1 VGNLP
6 LWTVAVEIG
15 LIFREQLESL
25 HSISIEIASLRELSE
40 VQDRALSYCL
50 ELTSS
55 EFGFVGLLN
64 EERNHLD
71 VTAIT
76 GFLPS
81 DPRFYERFRL
91 IPVRPSVFGVTITE
105 ERSNISNDVA
115 SDPMHVGQPRGHP
128 PVRTF
133 LGVPLRVGRTVIGMI
148 GVANKPGGYV
158 ADDERL
164 LSTFAN
170 QVAVAIDNARLY
182 ERQRE
187 MIEGLEQL
195 HRRLDEAERE
205 QVLAQERDRIA
216 AGLHDHIEQ
225 GIFTIGLRLSSL
237 LEGDLQ
243 PAVAERLRD
252 VRQLASRTA
261 EAVRDVIF
269 ALALQGHDNGV
280 LTSSVRRL
288 LGDISR
294 SHGLETD
301 LVVSGEP
308 PATVS
313 TVERTLHA
321 VIREA
326 LANVVQHARARMVLV
341 SIRYLPERVD
351 VVIQD
356 DGVGAPE
363 LVLRSYPQSH
373 LHFGLKH
380 VRQEVLELGGSFTV
394 ANGEESGFTI
404 RVSVPLAE
412 RSQ

>member
-1 VGNLP
+1 M
-6 LWTVAVEIG
+6 EIG

-105 ERSNISNDVA
+105 ERSHISNDVA
-115 SDPMHVGQPRGHP
+115 SDPIHVGQPRGHP

-243 PAVAERLRD
+243 PAVADRLRD

-294 SHGLETD
+294 SHRLETD

>member
-1 VGNLP
+1 M
-6 LWTVAVEIG
+6 EIG
-15 LIFREQLESL
+15 VIFREQLESL
-25 HSISIEIASLRELSE
+25 HAISIEIASLRELSE
-40 VQDRALSYCL
+40 VQDRALGYCL
-50 ELTSS
+50 ELTGS

-64 EERNHLD
+64 DTRNHLD
-71 VTAIT
+71 VTAIK
-76 GFLPS
+76 GFSPS
-81 DPRFYERFRL
+81 DPSFYERFRL

-115 SDPMHVGQPRGHP
+115 GDPVPVRQPRGHP

-133 LGVPLRVGRTVIGMI
+133 LGVPLRVGTTVIGMI
-148 GVANKPGGYV
+148 GVANKPGGYA

-225 GIFTIGLRLSSL
+225 GIFTIGLQVSSL
-237 LEGDLQ
+237 LEADVP

-252 VRQLASRTA
+252 VRHLASRTA

-269 ALALQGHDNGV
+269 ALALPGHDNGE
-280 LTSSVRRL
+280 LTGAVRRL
-288 LGDISR
+288 LGEISR
-294 SHGLETD
+294 THGLETD

-308 PATVS
+308 PASLPAVQ
-313 TVERTLHA
+313 RTLHA

-326 LANVVQHARARMVLV
+326 LANVVRHSRARMILT
-341 SIRYLPERVD
+341 SIRYGPGHVD

-356 DGVGAPE
+356 DGVGAPDM
-363 LVLRSYPQSH
+363 VLRSYPDSH

-380 VRQEVLELGGSFTV
+380 MRQQVLALGGRFEV
-394 ANGEESGFTI
+394 ANGEESGLTVK
-404 RVSVPLAE
+404 VSVPLPG
-412 RSQ
+412 RPR